1 MKFTIKKLSILPA
14 CLMLA
19 LSLAGCGPEN
29 EKAEAES
36 FMNIGEF
43 AITKKNGYTE
53 ARDGAGRVMALV
65 PRGGQAPEG
74 FTPTMVVEVPVRR
87 VIVYRAFEVGILKAL
102 GELDA
107 LVGVTDPKSRWH
119 LDEVISGFDEGRI
132 AFVGASSSLDYER
145 VKTRHPDLILT
156 WDPSI
161 VPMMDELGIPV
172 VVTSTPVA
180 TCLNTQMRFVHFIAP
195 FFSKEKEADE
205 YFGRVNGALMN
216 IQKVTKGLPQ
226 PKVMWGDIYEKRVL
240 VEPGNAWVAE
250 LVGLAQS
257 NYLFDD
263 VYGVSCIEISIER
276 FLYSG
281 ADADI
286 YFTYRTPR
294 TGASSKA
301 SLARTNP
308 LIANIKPLSSDGK
321 AYAPLPHYTQSSDK
335 LDEILTEISA
345 IIHPA
350 AFPGHTLK
358 YFLELPDEDHADVPE
373 TFPEMPSLEEMNTG
387 RNRHLPEALS

>member
-1 MKFTIKKLSILPA
+1 MKFTTKKLSIT
-14 CLMLA
+14 LA
-19 LSLAGCGPEN
+19 YLILVLSLAGCGTEN
-29 EKAEAES
+29 KNAEAES

-43 AITKKNGYTE
+43 AITKKDGYTE
-53 ARDGAGRVMALV
+53 ARDGAGRVLALV
-65 PRGGQAPEG
+65 PRGGKAPEG
-74 FTPTMVVEVPVRR
+74 FPPTMVVEVPVKR

-107 LVGVTDPKSRWH
+107 LVGVTDPKSRWYI
-119 LDEVISGFDEGRI
+119 DEVTKGFDDGRI
-132 AFVGASSSLDYER
+132 AFVGSSRSLDYER
-145 VKTRHPDLILT
+145 VKTQHPELILT

-195 FFSKEKEADE
+195 FFGKEKEAEE
-205 YFGRVNGALMN
+205 YFDRVNGALMN
-216 IQKVTKGLPQ
+216 IQMTTKGLPQ

-257 NYLFDD
+257 DYLFDD
-263 VYGVSCIEISIER
+263 VYGVSCIEISMER

-294 TGASSKA
+294 TGARSKA
-301 SLARTNP
+301 ALARTNP
-308 LIANIKPLSSDGK
+308 LIANIKPLSRDGK

-350 AFPGHTLK
+350 AYPGHKLK
-358 YFLELPDEDHADVPE
+358 YFLELPDEDPADAPE
-373 TFPEMPSLEEMNTG
+373 TAPEMPLLEEMNTG
-387 RNRHLPEALS
+387 RNRHLPETLS